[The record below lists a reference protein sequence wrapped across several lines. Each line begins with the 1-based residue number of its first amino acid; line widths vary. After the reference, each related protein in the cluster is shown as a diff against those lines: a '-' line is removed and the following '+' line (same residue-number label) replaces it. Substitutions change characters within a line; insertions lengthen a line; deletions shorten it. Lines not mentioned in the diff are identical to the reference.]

1 MCGAASKKCYIFSIR
16 ENGMLKRMRAQF
28 PRTHDN
34 ETNRARLHHICVSEF
49 LMGSRAHMGQTAK
62 GLEEEV
68 SIRYIRYERCSFG
81 FWILEWPFLMLSVR
95 RLLLLCVAFKVPIFV
110 PNEVRTRDAKTAARM

>member
-1 MCGAASKKCYIFSIR
+1 
-16 ENGMLKRMRAQF
+16 MLKRMRAQF

-34 ETNRARLHHICVSEF
+34 ETNRARLHHICVLEF

-68 SIRYIRYERCSFG
+68 SIRY
-81 FWILEWPFLMLSVR
+81 M
-95 RLLLLCVAFKVPIFV
+95 
-110 PNEVRTRDAKTAARM
+110 EVREVFLWVLDFGMAFSYVKCAQIVTLVCRI